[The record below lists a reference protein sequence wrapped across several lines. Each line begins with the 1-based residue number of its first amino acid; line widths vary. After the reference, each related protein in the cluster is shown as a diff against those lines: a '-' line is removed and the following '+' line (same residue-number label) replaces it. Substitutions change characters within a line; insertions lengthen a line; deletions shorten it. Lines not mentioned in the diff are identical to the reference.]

1 MERTKILLKYEKN
14 GDGKYE
20 VDDGRHRFVFLKLLY
35 LSELK
40 KCNGE
45 ADKIKELNEK
55 FTIPAIIRNP
65 IDYELTYCNYILHKI
80 PTIDFETGK
89 KMEGISIKDLGVRF
103 GGIYVEYSNG
113 KNIDKI
119 PKETIVHYA
128 KEGLKDNKNVNLNIV
143 KEYSKDEGFRNYIDE
158 NIPEISHNLQLQK
171 GNLEKIDGIIFGYDL
186 HQNIWQKM
194 DKLQLVNKRNVLY
207 SNLLN
212 KTVEIRKKIQSGKMS
227 QQEFLEISSFIGNN
241 KAKIIEASDD
251 EFERIYEE
259 GIKEK
264 VNLLIKQNKLNRIK
278 KQQESLLPNE
288 KQSPILK
295 LRKCHI
301 K

>member
-1 MERTKILLKYEKN
+1 MVRTETLLKYEKN

-55 FTIPAIIRNP
+55 FTIPAIIRTP

-89 KMEGISIKDLGVRF
+89 KMEGISIKDIGVHF
-103 GGIYVEYSNG
+103 GGIYVDYSNG
-113 KNIDKI
+113 KKLDKI

-128 KEGLKDNKNVNLNIV
+128 KKGLIENKNINLNIV
-143 KEYSKDEGFRNYIDE
+143 KEYSKDEGFRNFIDKD
-158 NIPEISHNLQLQK
+158 IPEISHNLQLQN
-171 GNLEKIDGIIFGYDL
+171 GMLEKIDGIILGDDL
-186 HQNIWQKM
+186 RQNFWQKI
-194 DKLQLVNKRNVLY
+194 DKLQFVNKGNALY
-207 SNLLN
+207 SNLIH
-212 KTVEIRKKIQSGKMS
+212 KTVEIRKKIESGEMS
-227 QQEFLEISSFIGNN
+227 PQEFLEISSFISNN

-264 VNLLIKQNKLNRIK
+264 VNVLIKQNKLDRIK
-278 KQQESLLPNE
+278 KQEESLIPNE
-288 KQSPILK
+288 SQSPILK